1 VVIRSRSNSESRRHP
16 RRAARR
22 RASGA
27 TSLQILVLLTPVI
40 FGFMGFAVDLG
51 RLYMI
56 RGELQTAANA
66 IALAAA
72 TQLIGTEQAL
82 TEAQSAA
89 DRARSE
95 VSGFQNRFDYGGIG
109 VGETEGQFTSTV
121 ETPQFFET
129 AEAALGT
136 GEGGAGAGDAGGTT
150 ARFVRVDLVADA
162 PTVFWRFLALG
173 QEGRTQIRVRSVAG
187 MSAPLCTAC
196 GIDPLAI
203 AALDSSD
210 TDNFGFTAATRYTF
224 GYVCNGNQ
232 QPQPLAGTTQ
242 RLPYLIINRLNEEAQ
257 IFADEQTQGY
267 RIGAGG
273 LPAAVNEAVA
283 CLRVDQVET
292 VWASGLPLGCAAPG
306 NNNRVPPIVQ
316 AYLCGMATRF
326 ETGVYAGCES
336 IPEVETATQAFTP
349 DADVT
354 DLDEYSAYTGTGRRI
369 LTVPIVDSIAD
380 PAAMTILGF
389 RQFLVE
395 PVANTTNINPADT
408 NGRFVVLYLGNV
420 APIRQGRFSG
430 CSITAGPGKVV
441 LH

>member
-1 VVIRSRSNSESRRHP
+1 MRN
-16 RRAARR
+16 

-72 TQLIGTEQAL
+72 TQLNGTDQAL

-109 VGETEGQFTSTV
+109 VGNAEGQFTSTV
-121 ETPQFFET
+121 EAPQFFDT
-129 AEAALGT
+129 AEAATGT
-136 GEGGAGAGDAGGTT
+136 GEGGAGNGDAGGST
-150 ARFVRVDLVADA
+150 AKFVRVDVVADA

-196 GIDPLAI
+196 GVDPIAI
-203 AALDSSD
+203 AALDASD
-210 TDNFGFTAATRYTF
+210 TDNYGFVAATRYTF

-242 RLPYLIINRLNEEAQ
+242 RIPYLLINRLNEEAQ
-257 IFADEQTQGY
+257 IFPDEQTQGY

-273 LPAAVNEAVA
+273 LPAATNEAVG
-283 CLRVDQVET
+283 CVRVDQVEL

-306 NNNRVPPIVQ
+306 NNNRVAPIVQ
-316 AYLCGMATRF
+316 SYLCGMATRF
-326 ETGVYAGCES
+326 ETGVYAGCET
-336 IPEVETATQAFTP
+336 IPESETVAPTYTQ
-349 DADVT
+349 DADIA
-354 DLDEYSAYTGTGRRI
+354 DIEEYATYVGSGRRI
-369 LTVPIVDSIAD
+369 LTVPIVDSIND
-380 PAAMTILGF
+380 PAAMTVLAF
-389 RQFLVE
+389 RQFLLE

-408 NGRFVVLYLGNV
+408 NGRFAVLYLGNV
-420 APIRQGRFSG
+420 APVRQGRFSG
-430 CSITAGPGKVV
+430 CSVTSGPGKVV